1 VIFPAHPEQGEAC
14 KKALRYR
21 VNADLTVS
29 EITCM
34 DGTYKTRWPE
44 MENGI
49 KALVAAGFGV
59 NRERSLALTT
69 SRGVDGER
77 QRLVARGRELGEQLQ
92 VLRREPPRVGVRNK
106 IRTRVK
112 REREVKRKIKALDAK
127 PVTKGARQPMR
138 GELLCKYLT
147 ALLYNALVLLL
158 SRSAL
163 PAVRAMTPP
172 SVRALL
178 LGQPAIA
185 VFTADTLTLWIE
197 RTRDAR
203 ERALQEE
210 LVRLFADAP
219 LAPVGGR
226 ILRLRLQNDTERI
239 RH

>member
-1 VIFPAHPEQGEAC
+1 
-14 KKALRYR
+14 
-21 VNADLTVS
+21 
-29 EITCM
+29 
-34 DGTYKTRWPE
+34 
-44 MENGI
+44 
-49 KALVAAGFGV
+49 
-59 NRERSLALTT
+59 
-69 SRGVDGER
+69 
-77 QRLVARGRELGEQLQ
+77 
-92 VLRREPPRVGVRNK
+92 
-106 IRTRVK
+106 
-112 REREVKRKIKALDAK
+112 
-127 PVTKGARQPMR
+127 MR

-163 PAVRAMTPP
+163 PAVRAMTPH